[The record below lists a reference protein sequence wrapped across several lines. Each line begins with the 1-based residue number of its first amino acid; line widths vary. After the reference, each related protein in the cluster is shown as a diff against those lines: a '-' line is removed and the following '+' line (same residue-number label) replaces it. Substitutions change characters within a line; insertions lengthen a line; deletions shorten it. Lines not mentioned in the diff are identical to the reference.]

1 MGESTEK
8 NGIRFLGV
16 TVPPTDWVVIGNLL
30 VFSVPWISD
39 V

>member
-1 MGESTEK
+1 MVESTE

-16 TVPPTDWVVIGNLL
+16 TAPLTDWVVIGNFL
-30 VFSVPWISD
+30 VLSVPWISD